1 MLDELKDKI
10 TKAARLAGREGRPAV
25 LLAVTKGQSAETVK
39 ALVEGGH
46 RHFGEN
52 RVQEAAAKYGPLREA
67 YTDLRLH
74 LIGPLQTNKVRDALA
89 LFDVIET
96 VDRPEL
102 VDALCKAA
110 PRERQQFYVQV
121 NTGEEPQK
129 AGVTPAGLAD
139 LLDYCE
145 RAGLPIS
152 GLMCIPPAG
161 QPPAPHFAFLAEL
174 GKRHG
179 LSTFSMGMSDDFEVA
194 VMQGSTEVRLGRA
207 LFGPAVPQD

>member
-1 MLDELKDKI
+1 MLNELKDKI
-10 TKAARLAGREGRPAV
+10 TKAARVAGREGRPVV
-25 LLAVTKGQSAETVK
+25 LLAVTKGQSADTVK
-39 ALVEGGH
+39 ALVEDGH

-102 VDALCKAA
+102 VDALCKAE

-129 AGVTPAGLAD
+129 AGVSPAGLAE
-139 LLDYCE
+139 LLAYCE

-161 QPPAPHFAFLAEL
+161 QPPAPHFAFLVEL

-194 VMQGSTEVRLGRA
+194 VIQGSTEVRLGRA
-207 LFGPAVPQD
+207 LFGPAGLPE